1 MKPFSQRWMLPRVLG
16 ERRSGIGGG
25 GSKALPAG
33 QRAPVPP
40 AAGLGGQEGKCSP
53 SSTPGGSLGRER
65 RNRGAGFSQQPSP
78 GLGRQGTR
86 EDAGVYANYPWL
98 GGKPKVAAG
107 SFRETGWSRTTP
119 VFTPVCFLVGAH
131 LGFPGV
137 ALSWARLPG
146 RCHRTLQ
153 RCARQI
159 NRVQSASSW
168 SRTPPHPAHPAA
180 VESNPGNDQKRR
192 RGFMGHSKG
201 PTGVQLC
208 QTHWSAPGPSRPRS
222 SSPAGRRDPA
232 AEEPTIPGGSGKGWG
247 ARAPL
252 QAEGHGHAVFRPHLP
267 GPADCARRIPAAPA
281 APSSRCS
288 LVSSLWASENYTL
301 STSLGVP
308 VPGTRGGGRRGRAEG
323 GGT

>member
-1 MKPFSQRWMLPRVLG
+1 MKPFSQKWMLPGGLG
-16 ERRSGIGGG
+16 GRTSGIGGG

-40 AAGLGGQEGKCSP
+40 AAGFGGQEGKCSP
-53 SSTPGGSLGRER
+53 ASTPGGSLGRER
-65 RNRGAGFSQQPSP
+65 RNRGAGFSQQLSP

-86 EDAGVYANYPWL
+86 EDSGVYANYPWL
-98 GGKPKVAAG
+98 GGKLGVAAR
-107 SFRETGWSRTTP
+107 SFRETGWSRATP
-119 VFTPVCFLVGAH
+119 VFIPIRFLVGAH

-159 NRVQSASSW
+159 NRVQSARTW

-180 VESNPGNDQKRR
+180 VESNPGNDRKASRRKRM
-192 RGFMGHSKG
+192 RGCVGHSKG

-208 QTHWSAPGPSRPRS
+208 QTHWSAPRPSRPRS
-222 SSPAGRRDPA
+222 PSPAGRRDPA
-232 AEEPTIPGGSGKGWG
+232 AEEPTSPGGAGKGLG
-247 ARAPL
+247 ALAPL
-252 QAEGHGHAVFRPHLP
+252 QAEGHGHAAFRPHLP

-281 APSSRCS
+281 APSSRGS
-288 LVSSLWASENYTL
+288 LVSSLRASENYKL
-301 STSLGVP
+301 SLP
-308 VPGTRGGGRRGRAEG
+308 L
-323 GGT
+323 

>member
-16 ERRSGIGGG
+16 ERTSGIGGG

-78 GLGRQGTR
+78 GLGRQ
-86 EDAGVYANYPWL
+86 
-98 GGKPKVAAG
+98 
-107 SFRETGWSRTTP
+107 
-119 VFTPVCFLVGAH
+119 VGAH

-201 PTGVQLC
+201 PTGFALQIQCYQCEEFQLNNDCSSPEFIVNCTVNVQDMCQKEVMEQSAGIMYRKSCASSAACLIASAGYQSFCSPGKLNSVCISCCNTPLC
-208 QTHWSAPGPSRPRS
+208 NGPRPKKRS
-222 SSPAGRRDPA
+222 SSATALRPWLPS
-232 AEEPTIPGGSGKGWG
+232 TILLLKI
-247 ARAPL
+247 ALFLA
-252 QAEGHGHAVFRPHLP
+252 H
-267 GPADCARRIPAAPA
+267 C
-281 APSSRCS
+281 
-288 LVSSLWASENYTL
+288 
-301 STSLGVP
+301 
-308 VPGTRGGGRRGRAEG
+308 
-323 GGT
+323 